1 MTDPIVSLSA
11 PRRVAVFG
19 GSNDPRKLGNFL
31 LENLKRYGYEGDI
44 VGWLDAVA
52 VAKAIVFCIQQDS
65 DTIIPEFHVLH
76 RAEI

>member
-1 MTDPIVSLSA
+1 MARESEKVWDP
-11 PRRVAVFG
+11 
-19 GSNDPRKLGNFL
+19 
-31 LENLKRYGYEGDI
+31 DI
-44 VGWLDAVA
+44 GWLDAVA

>member
-1 MTDPIVSLSA
+1 MTRVMFCGGTLPPFFEAPLGRTETPMARESEVWDPAI
-11 PRRVAVFG
+11 
-19 GSNDPRKLGNFL
+19 
-31 LENLKRYGYEGDI
+31 
-44 VGWLDAVA
+44 GWLDAVA